1 MTYSLSITG
10 VDADQRGTVELLT
23 LSDAQA
29 ITTGAMQQA
38 MAQNTYFLCKN
49 PDGSQSYYRLDAER
63 STPTVPVLISV
74 SP

>member
-10 VDADQRGTVELLT
+10 VNANQRGSVELLT
-23 LSDAQA
+23 LSDTQA

-38 MAQNTYFLCKN
+38 MAQGTYFLCKN

-63 STPTVPVLISV
+63 STPTVPVLIALG
-74 SP
+74 P